1 MAARLPLLHKTPFVL
16 DERPL
21 HEATSPHA
29 GLLSLSCAYRALG
42 LPSLIEANLNLRKRQ
57 RGFSEA
63 QFIESLCLLQAVGGE
78 CPEDMRLLADDDC
91 LARGLGYR
99 PPKATA
105 VREFLERFHDPA
117 LAKLRPERD
126 VQKSFIFPSSAP
138 ISSLQEVQCGLGR
151 RIAKLYAQQG
161 QPQRMATVDQDATII
176 ESHKQA
182 AYYHYEEGRGY
193 QPMVAVWAEADL
205 VLADEFRDGN
215 VPAQQEPLT
224 CAKLAFAALPETITV
239 RYFRGDSACHENDLL
254 AWLKHPDREK
264 EPGGRIG
271 FAVSARMSEP
281 LAQALRQVAESDWK
295 TFGTEEDG
303 TLRQWAEVDFVPGEK
318 SEHKDSQPPRYVG
331 LRLLK
336 AQGVLFKDGTDR
348 HFHAVLTNQQIEGGR
363 LLDWHREKAGTV
375 EHTHDEVKN
384 ELGGGH
390 VPSQRFGV
398 NSAWFKV
405 SLLTYNLVSAIKG
418 LCLEGEERS
427 ARMKK
432 FRLLV
437 IHVAGRMNRNNC
449 VMGLRLC
456 NNGAALKRMQRVWA
470 VVCVA
475 HASHRRQGVGRAG
488 WLEHRRQRVLGRPHY
503 RMRGSR
509 SALQSGACDDVA
521 RLGRGF

>member
-16 DERPL
+16 DVRPL

-29 GLLSLSCAYRALG
+29 GLLTISRAYRALG
-42 LPSLIEANLNLRKRQ
+42 LPDLIAANLSLRKRR

-63 QFIESLCLLQAVGGE
+63 QFVESIALLQAVGGE
-78 CPEDMRLLADDDC
+78 CPEDMHLLAGDAC
-91 LARGLGYR
+91 LERGLGYP

-105 VREFLERFHDPA
+105 VREFLERFHDPD
-117 LAKLRPERD
+117 LEQRRPERE

-138 ISSLQEVQCGLGR
+138 VSALQEVQCGLVR
-151 RIAKLYAQQG
+151 RIAKLYAKQG

-182 AYYHYEEGRGY
+182 AYFHYEEGRGY

-215 VPAQQEPLT
+215 VPAKQSPLT
-224 CAKLAFAALPETITV
+224 CAQLAFAALPESVTQ
-239 RYFRGDSACHENDLL
+239 RYFRGDSACHENELL
-254 AWLKHPDREK
+254 DWLKHPDREK
-264 EPGGRIG
+264 ESGGRIG
-271 FAVSARMSEP
+271 FAVSAVSSKP
-281 LAQALRQVAESDWK
+281 LAEALRKILDADWK
-295 TFGTEEDG
+295 TFGQEADG
-303 TLRQWAEVDFVPGEK
+303 TLRQWAEVDFVPGDKYER
-318 SEHKDSQPPRYVG
+318 KDRQPLRYVG

-336 AQGVLFKDGTDR
+336 PQGVLFGDGTDR
-348 HFHAVLTNQQIEGGR
+348 HFHAVVTNQKLEGGR

-398 NSAWFKV
+398 NSAWFKIA
-405 SLLTYNLVSAIKG
+405 LLSYNLVSAIKG
-418 LCLEGEERS
+418 LCLEGEERT

-432 FRLLV
+432 FRLLL

-456 NNGAALKRMQRVWA
+456 TNAAALKRMQRVWKVFELPTQA
-470 VVCVA
+470 TSA
-475 HASHRRQGVGRAG
+475 KA
-488 WLEHRRQRVLGRPHY
+488 LGR
-503 RMRGSR
+503 RG
-509 SALQSGACDDVA
+509 G
-521 RLGRGF
+521 